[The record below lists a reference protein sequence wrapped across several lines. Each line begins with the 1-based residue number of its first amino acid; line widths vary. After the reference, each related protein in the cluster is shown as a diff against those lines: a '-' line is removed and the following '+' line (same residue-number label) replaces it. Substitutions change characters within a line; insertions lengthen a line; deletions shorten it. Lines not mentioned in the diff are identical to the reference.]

1 VENSQDEFST
11 LPSALANPAPNAGF
25 PHSHS
30 DDGGGGPPN
39 CAGDE
44 KPKPDRSLAIKT
56 GHLDKLRTGNSFCLF
71 LARGMSREFTRLS
84 GIPMQKASGRQT
96 SLEGKGGS
104 RDTREMHGS
113 GR

>member
-1 VENSQDEFST
+1 
-11 LPSALANPAPNAGF
+11 
-25 PHSHS
+25 
-30 DDGGGGPPN
+30 
-39 CAGDE
+39 
-44 KPKPDRSLAIKT
+44 
-56 GHLDKLRTGNSFCLF
+56 
-71 LARGMSREFTRLS
+71 MSREFTRLS